1 MNKVGR
7 PRLNISDEERKERRK
22 ASVRKA
28 NQKHKLRQVT
38 IDKDLLER
46 FTRLKEISSKKIQV
60 ELTNRQFFKLL
71 LINMEESNDHN
82 ER

>member
-1 MNKVGR
+1 MAKVGR
-7 PRLNISDEERKERRK
+7 PRLNISDEERKERHK
-22 ASVRKA
+22 ASAK
-28 NQKHKLRQVT
+28 KSHEKLKLRHVT
-38 IDKDLLER
+38 IDGDLLER
-46 FTRLKEISSKKIQV
+46 FTRLKEIRSKKIQV

>member
-1 MNKVGR
+1 MTKLGR
-7 PRLNISDEERKERRK
+7 PRLNISDEERKERNK
-22 ASVRKA
+22 ASARKS
-28 NQKHKLRQVT
+28 NQKHKLRHVT

-71 LINMEESNDHN
+71 LINMEET
-82 ER
+82 